1 MAVCFRRMSIVGC
14 QPVLPDPFGT
24 RVPVI
29 VCLERSRNPLSCS
42 LFGGQRTFGRRLLQ
56 RLFHLR
62 THHKQT
68 SSSQLTITTLFRNKN
83 PNCLLAFYSSDGC
96 TVTSVLRGRP
106 PPPPPPPL
114 CFLALSRSLHSHQQP
129 VPELLLTLKR
139 LLISCN
145 RIFPVECFTI
155 AFFKPAVSSYTCTL
169 SGG

>member
-1 MAVCFRRMSIVGC
+1 MAFCFRRMSIVGC

-29 VCLERSRNPLSCS
+29 VCLERSRNPLPCS

-106 PPPPPPPL
+106 PPPPPPL
-114 CFLALSRSLHSHQQP
+114 FSRTSSLSPQSSPASARAAAHSE
-129 VPELLLTLKR
+129 V
-139 LLISCN
+139 
-145 RIFPVECFTI
+145 FTHL
-155 AFFKPAVSSYTCTL
+155 V
-169 SGG
+169 